1 MAIDCRPGKD
11 DFAVHIEHGVNCGME
26 NKTCERAAVI
36 YINDIAHR
44 LNPNG
49 TLSIEG
55 KPVVLPFADVEILVS
70 RHADYTFFDAW
81 NGKLLVKYDGQ
92 GGIYVQAAEE
102 YRNGICGLCGNFNG
116 KSYDDYQLPSGSQT
130 TSVLS
135 FANSWAKP
143 KFGETCK
150 KVLSVTDECSNVP
163 FITKM
168 TSEKRCSQLKKSK
181 LFKACR
187 ATIDPEP
194 YYQKCL
200 QEVCKCKG
208 KSKCV
213 CGAFEQ
219 YSRQC
224 LRKGIVMNWRSK
236 DLCCKLLSLK
246 SLKKAI
252 NKQ

>member
-11 DFAVHIEHGVNCGME
+11 DFAVHIEHGVNCGIS
-26 NKTCERAAVI
+26 NKTCEKAAVI
-36 YINDIAHR
+36 YINDIPHR
-44 LNPNG
+44 LNPDS
-49 TLSIEG
+49 TLSIQG
-55 KPVVLPFADVEILVS
+55 KPVALPFADADILVS
-70 RHADYTFFDAW
+70 KHANYIFFDAW

-92 GGIYVQAAEE
+92 GGFYVQVADE
-102 YRNGICGLCGNFNG
+102 YKNGTCGLCGNFNG
-116 KSYDDYQLPSGSQT
+116 ESTDDYQLPTGSQT
-130 TSVLS
+130 TSV
-135 FANSWAKP
+135 FDFGNSWAKP

-150 KVLSVTDECSNVP
+150 KELTVEDQCSSITDLSKLLSD
-163 FITKM
+163 M
-168 TSEKRCSQLKKSK
+168 RCRELKHSK
-181 LFKACR
+181 LFEACR
-187 ATIDPEP
+187 STIDPEP

-200 QEVCKCKG
+200 QEVCKCNG
-208 KSKCV
+208 QSKCV